1 MLPSI
6 VEFYV
11 FRDYLGIAPGSPDED
26 DASRLLDAIC
36 ARVRRIARLDL
47 EGDLGGS
54 YDQVIRIRGAE
65 EFILPHAPV
74 RAIASISR
82 VWFDGTQDDPYQA
95 GDWRLDDAA
104 RGLVRLR
111 PGAADFSR
119 FHNAWADRAAV
130 RGLHLA
136 PDYVRVVW
144 TTTGEIP
151 AELPQAVLEW
161 GRARWDERD
170 ANPALAAYT
179 TGTDSE
185 TYAATLAGRP
195 PREVLAAI
203 LGARHARGG
212 AVV

>member
-1 MLPSI
+1 MPPI
-6 VEFYV
+6 VEFEV
-11 FRDYLGIAPGSPDED
+11 FRDYLGIAAGSADED

-36 ARVRRIARLDL
+36 ARVRRLARRDL
-47 EGDLGGS
+47 EGDEGGS

-65 EFILPHAPV
+65 EFTLPHAPV
-74 RAIASISR
+74 RAITSISR
-82 VWFDGTQDDPYQA
+82 VWFDGTEDDRYLA

-111 PGAADFSR
+111 PGSADYSR

-130 RGLHLA
+130 RGVHLA

-144 TTTGEIP
+144 TTTGEMP
-151 AELPQAVLEW
+151 PELPQAVLEW
-161 GRARWDERD
+161 GRARWDARD
-170 ANPALAAYT
+170 DNPALAAYQ

-195 PREVLAAI
+195 PREVLLAI